1 MNDDVVERL
10 LADELPN
17 DGQWERE
24 ARMVLHSLL
33 KEAADEIQQNR
44 VDLEEY
50 RRDTEHMKSLLV
62 RLFEFLDLTE
72 ESDSG
77 NIFHPI
83 TITSRRADKQQPLE
97 DLLVEMKK
105 SKDVFRSEGY

>member
-1 MNDDVVERL
+1 MNDDLESRCHEELTHTDGPVTRKIKEQ
-10 LADELPN
+10 ADQIE
-17 DGQWERE
+17 
-24 ARMVLHSLL
+24 
-33 KEAADEIQQNR
+33 K
-44 VDLEEY
+44 LE
-50 RRDTEHMKSLLV
+50 SLLV

-83 TITSRRADKQQPLE
+83 TIGSCRADKQQPLE

-105 SKDVFRSEGY
+105 ASM

>member
-1 MNDDVVERL
+1 MNDDLVERL

-17 DGQWERE
+17 DGQWEKE

-33 KEAADEIQQNR
+33 KEAADDIG
-44 VDLEEY
+44 
-50 RRDTEHMKSLLV
+50 HMKSLLV

-83 TITSRRADKQQPLE
+83 TIGSCRADKQEPLE
-97 DLLVEMKK
+97 DLLAEMKK
-105 SKDVFRSEGY
+105 ASM

>member
-1 MNDDVVERL
+1 VNDDLVERL

-17 DGQWERE
+17 DGQWEKE

-44 VDLEEY
+44 IDIEEY

-77 NIFHPI
+77 FIFHPI
-83 TITSRRADKQQPLE
+83 TIGSCRADKQQPLE
-97 DLLVEMKK
+97 DLLAEMKK
-105 SKDVFRSEGY
+105 ASM

>member
-1 MNDDVVERL
+1 MNDDLVDRL

-17 DGQWERE
+17 DGQWEKE

-33 KEAADEIQQNR
+33 KEAAGKIQQNR

-62 RLFEFLDLTE
+62 RFFEFLDLTY
-72 ESDSG
+72 ESDRG

-83 TITSRRADKQQPLE
+83 TIGSCRADKQQPLE
-97 DLLVEMKK
+97 DLLAEMKK
-105 SKDVFRSEGY
+105 ATL